1 MLAVSAP
8 DLTAA
13 PVGDS
18 DRMQIG
24 DFVLAVGSPFGLSH
38 SVTFGIISAKGRR
51 KLALGDANTIRFQ
64 DFLQT
69 DAAINPG
76 NSGGPLVNLH
86 GEVIGINTAIASDTG
101 VNEGVGF
108 SIPANMFM
116 AVARQLIATG
126 TVTRA
131 FLGVN
136 LDWKFGPAMAAE
148 LGLPRPVAPTSA
160 ASFPTRRPRLPS
172 CSPAT

>member
-1 MLAVSAP
+1 MATSCWRL
-8 DLTAA
+8 
-13 PVGDS
+13 
-18 DRMQIG
+18 
-24 DFVLAVGSPFGLSH
+24 GSPFGLSH

-51 KLALGDANTIRFQ
+51 KLPLGDANTICFQ

-86 GEVIGINTAIASDTG
+86 GEVIGINTAIASDSG

-108 SIPANMFM
+108 SIPVNMFM
-116 AVARQLIATG
+116 IVARQLIATG

-131 FLGVN
+131 LLGVH
-136 LDWKFGPAMAAE
+136 LDRKFGPAVAAE
-148 LGLPRPVAPTSA
+148 LGLPRPVGARISGIIPELAGRGRQVTGG
-160 ASFPTRRPRLPS
+160 RRDPRVQPH
-172 CSPAT
+172 AHRRR

>member
-1 MLAVSAP
+1 M
-8 DLTAA
+8 
-13 PVGDS
+13 
-18 DRMQIG
+18 
-24 DFVLAVGSPFGLSH
+24 
-38 SVTFGIISAKGRR
+38 
-51 KLALGDANTIRFQ
+51 GDANTIRFQ

-86 GEVIGINTAIASDTG
+86 GEVIGINTAIASDSG

-108 SIPANMFM
+108 SIPVNMFM
-116 AVARQLIATG
+116 VVARQLIATG

-136 LDWKFGPAMAAE
+136 SKSEVRSGDGGRVGAAPAHGRLHQRRHSQLARRGRQAAC
-148 LGLPRPVAPTSA
+148 R
-160 ASFPTRRPRLPS
+160 
-172 CSPAT
+172 AT